1 MKHNEVAGQML
12 LEVILAIAMAI
23 ITVGAVMMI
32 IVASLSRAQYSKNQ
46 DLANSY
52 AREGIDTVRKMRDSN
67 WSDFHSKNGSY
78 CLNQGAVALGSPPCT
93 ANVGGIFTRKV
104 NLLQD
109 DSVGCSGGGALSGA
123 KITVTVSWPDNKCP
137 PSKLDCN
144 NVTLVSCF
152 SNINAM
158 QAP

>member
-1 MKHNEVAGQML
+1 MKHDKVAGQML

-32 IVASLSRAQYSKNQ
+32 IVASLGRAQYSKNQ

-67 WSDFHSKNGSY
+67 WSDFHSRNGSY
-78 CLNQGAVALGSPPCT
+78 CLNQGAVTLGSTPCT
-93 ANVGGIFTRKV
+93 ANVGGIFTR
-104 NLLQD
+104 
-109 DSVGCSGGGALSGA
+109 SVSLEQNSSDCSGGGSNGT
-123 KITVTVSWPDNKCP
+123 KTTVTVSWPDNKCP
-137 PSKLDCN
+137 SSKPYCN

-152 SNINAM
+152 SNINAVST
-158 QAP
+158 P